1 MKSVAKIH
9 IHKQLSKLISHYHKN
24 NDICGTIQLNRFRN
38 DMQSID
44 EIH

>member
-9 IHKQLSKLISHYHKN
+9 IHKQLSKLISQYHKN

-38 DMQSID
+38 GRKK
-44 EIH
+44 

>member
-1 MKSVAKIH
+1 MKSSAKIH

-38 DMQSID
+38 GRKKQNTW
-44 EIH
+44 